1 MPLLR
6 AHDDADAPIALHIAG
21 VPGALRS
28 LLPGRP
34 RDGRDTLGTWLGRL
48 TLGLLRGET
57 LMAGGTLLL
66 LAVVVT
72 LAIKEPSTGM
82 YLLLLSPIASSL
94 VVALAGGLVLLGI
107 THRGLKRRIVRVS
120 LAGRRCP
127 CCRYALSGLAAPA
140 GSAHATLLA
149 CPECGSRWDAR
160 RLGAHYRE
168 QPRVVVIRQEP
179 APTMNDPAAPSAPD
193 ARPKPTEP
201 A

>member
-6 AHDDADAPIALHIAG
+6 AHDDADTPIALHLAG

-28 LLPGRP
+28 LLPGHP
-34 RDGRDTLGTWLGRL
+34 QDGRDPLGTWLGRL
-48 TLGLLRGET
+48 IIALLRGET

-120 LAGRRCP
+120 LANRRCP
-127 CCRYALSGLAAPA
+127 CCRYVLTGLPAPA
-140 GSAHATLLA
+140 TPTTTGTLLA

-160 RLGAHYRE
+160 RLGAHYRDV
-168 QPRVVVIRQEP
+168 PRVVVIRQEP
-179 APTMNDPAAPSAPD
+179 PD
-193 ARPKPTEP
+193 APPVHPAEPPKP